1 MKEVLTG
8 SVGVCLRPDGNGKLA
23 EIDSTGAWIRKA
35 TLEALS
41 NTYCTVAKL

>member
-1 MKEVLTG
+1 MRHWLEAWV
-8 SVGVCLRPDGNGKLA
+8 VRVRPDRNRKLA